1 MENINKVIQYYK
13 MNQKEDFKR
22 EVVEH
27 LGDKASVIKLL
38 NNKCIRFLEIADK
51 LKNDRELSLLAVK
64 KNGTNFKYIN
74 SEFYKDR
81 DIIVAALKYKYAD
94 FEHIFENI
102 PSEILNET
110 EIAEYCL
117 KHDFKT
123 LKYLEPHYADNK
135 ELLIKINVVSL
146 EYMSERLKKDREIVL
161 HCVSQLGHKL
171 QFASTDFQD
180 DYDVVLVAVK
190 NEGDALR
197 YASERLR
204 TDPKIVK
211 AAIRND
217 WSATRYISDE
227 AKNNKEII
235 LYAIKKDFNN
245 LQYASP
251 KLQEY
256 YMDNPINW

>member
-1 MENINKVIQYYK
+1 MENINSVIQYWK
-13 MNQKEDFKR
+13 MHQFTDFRKA
-22 EVVEH
+22 VAEH
-27 LGDKASVIKLL
+27 LDNKSSVIKLL
-38 NNKCIRFLEIADK
+38 KNQCIWLSEVSDE
-51 LKNDRELSLLAVK
+51 LKKDLSISLLAVK
-64 KNGTNFKYIN
+64 KDGRNFEHLN
-74 SEFYKDR
+74 SEFKKNKE
-81 DIIVAALKYKYAD
+81 IILAALKSKHSHFYY
-94 FEHIFENI
+94 IFENI

-117 KHDFKT
+117 KHDFNT

-251 KLQEY
+251 ELQEY